1 MLVTLPGRQ
10 MAVARDVLCL
20 SSDRH
25 GHDGGGVRGAF
36 AGSEHATVRVCRF
49 ATTMIVRSG
58 ARGLT
63 IGDLRVADAS
73 ALRHH
78 AKQPQQIE
86 PL

>member
-1 MLVTLPGRQ
+1 MSFVFQVTVTGT
-10 MAVARDVLCL
+10 MAASEARLL
-20 SSDRH
+20 APNTR
-25 GHDGGGVRGAF
+25 RF
-36 AGSEHATVRVCRF
+36 RVCRF